1 MYSFGL
7 DIGRLVGMGRNKGS
21 SLRLAFLLGNKVVL
35 SLVEFRGD
43 HRLFELVNIRN
54 VYDFMRLERAN
65 GSVPIRFTC
74 WISTIEVNKLRTSL
88 IFSESLRSAGWCEAH
103 PKISTIIRANNM
115 PGLFFFIKFSGDFS
129 WLFVVGPQQKECFP
143 LENLD

>member
-1 MYSFGL
+1 MSRKYSINNAMYSFGL

-65 GSVPIRFTC
+65 GYVAIRFTC
-74 WISTIEVNKLRTSL
+74 WI
-88 IFSESLRSAGWCEAH
+88 
-103 PKISTIIRANNM
+103 
-115 PGLFFFIKFSGDFS
+115 
-129 WLFVVGPQQKECFP
+129 
-143 LENLD
+143 